1 MKKIKT
7 YFTNLPKGVKTIVGI
22 NILVYFIF
30 VLVYLLSGVELQNYF
45 GAYPTYS
52 ENFHLYQI
60 FTSMFVHSISP
71 NHIITNL
78 IFILIFTPNVEKK
91 IGTKN
96 LYLSLVFIGVFT
108 YSFVNVT
115 FYRNKHHLE
124 NQIKKIGINVEEIET
139 ENGLVSEKYLMD
151 IDPKNYN
158 VVKNYNY
165 VISKTY
171 GASGFLFGMILLY
184 ILFNLKN
191 IRKVIPLLLGG
202 YFLYITIDDF
212 INSSTIYN
220 GSTFA
225 HFGGIV
231 GGLVFYIYFKIK
243 KDIN

>member
-7 YFTNLPKGVKTIVGI
+7 YFTSLPKGVKTIVGI

-30 VLVYLLSGVELQNYF
+30 VLVYFLSGVELHNYF

-60 FTSMFVHSISP
+60 FTSMFVHTIEPS
-71 NHIITNL
+71 HIISNL
-78 IFILIFTPNVEKK
+78 IFILIFTPSVEKK

-96 LYLSLVFIGVFT
+96 LYISLVFIGIFA
-108 YSFVNVT
+108 YLFVNNA
-115 FYRNKHHLE
+115 FYNNKNYFE

-139 ENGLVSEKYLMD
+139 KNGLVSEKYLINVD
-151 IDPKNYN
+151 VKKYN
-158 VVKNYNY
+158 VVKDYNY

-184 ILFNLKN
+184 LLFNLKN
-191 IRKVIPLLLGG
+191 IRKAIPLLLGG

-225 HFGGIV
+225 HFGGVV
-231 GGLVFYIYFKIK
+231 GGLVFYIYFKTK
-243 KDIN
+243 KDIA